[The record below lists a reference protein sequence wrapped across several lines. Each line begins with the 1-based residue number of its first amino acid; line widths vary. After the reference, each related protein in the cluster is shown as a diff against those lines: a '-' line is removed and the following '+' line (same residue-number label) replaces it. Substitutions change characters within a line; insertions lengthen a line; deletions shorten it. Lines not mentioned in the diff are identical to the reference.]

1 MLMMERFNIVKMPL
15 LPKAIYKFN
24 TIPMKMPTAFFTE
37 IERTIL
43 IFVWN
48 YARPRVA
55 NTVLRKKKNKA
66 RGITPLI
73 LNYLTKP

>member
-1 MLMMERFNIVKMPL
+1 MPSMLMMERIITVKMPL

-48 YARPRVA
+48 YARPQVA
-55 NTVLRKKKNKA
+55 NTVLRKKK
-66 RGITPLI
+66 
-73 LNYLTKP
+73 TKPEASHP